1 MEEPLKISP
10 LSLDIQTKFPVR
22 FNSLCLL
29 SPCHS
34 SLRERREHVF
44 AGFLRTH
51 QMFGWL
57 FSIFKV
63 DFYDIFLT
71 WHMKCF
77 AFLYLEGI
85 CTKSRLQAQFC
96 LAFTPW
102 KWLKLS
108 WICNF
113 LLSSAFLLRKTNE
126 PQNELSS
133 PDKLIYI
140 SLTEWLISRWI
151 IAN

>member
-22 FNSLCLL
+22 FNSLCLF

-85 CTKSRLQAQFC
+85 CTKSRLQAHFC